1 MRLCIVGSG
10 VAAVITARAAL
21 ERGYEVVML
30 EAGPRTPMRDSR
42 RWLDFVTT
50 GVRPYHACEDSQG
63 DANSRPGVQPERDHF
78 LIKGSRLMAVG
89 GSTLHWSGWTPR
101 LQPEDLELRK
111 RTGKGNDWPFSYTQ
125 LEPYYSQ
132 AESLLNV
139 TGPNAPVNGHPT
151 PWRSQPYKWNS
162 PPYPIESEPV
172 RHALKALG
180 ITYDHIP
187 MSRRGPGGEGVGG
200 PCMTFGTCRYCP
212 MGARFDPTLLLADME
227 SHPGF
232 RLLANS
238 PVLAV
243 RMAGEMAQGVTYR
256 TAEGETAT
264 LDADAVLVAAGALE
278 TPKLLWHS
286 GFDEQRL
293 PALGRYLITHPML
306 KLEGKLAKPPREFNG
321 REVPMPALF
330 SRHFDTPEQQA
341 AGKMIFSE
349 YPEEPD
355 MQAWVRQ
362 EQLAPE
368 YIASFARESRLNLH
382 GFIEEFPQ
390 AENRLRFTGKPGERQ
405 VDIHYAVDAGFAAR
419 WQWMTDTLMQVMKTA
434 GCRESE
440 VWVSGVIRRADHSV
454 GTARFGRGPD
464 SGVVDG
470 RHLVFGTKNLF
481 ALTNGNFPNNGA
493 INPTLTLTA
502 LSLRFAD
509 QVLPDLASSR
519 TTARP

>member
-10 VAAVITARAAL
+10 IAATVTARAAL
-21 ERGYEVVML
+21 ERGYEVVMV
-30 EAGPRTPMRDSR
+30 EAGPRMPMRDSR

-50 GVRPYHACEDSQG
+50 GVRPYNICEDTQG
-63 DANSRPGVQPERDHF
+63 DANTRPEGVSERDHY

-101 LQPEDLELRK
+101 LQPEDFELHT
-111 RTGKGNDWPFSYTQ
+111 RTGHGIDWPFGYAQ
-125 LEPYYSQ
+125 LEPYYCQ

-139 TGPNAPVNGHPT
+139 TGPNTPAPAHPT
-151 PWRSQPYKWNS
+151 PWRSAPYKWDS
-162 PPYPIESEPV
+162 PPYPIEAEPV
-172 RHALKALG
+172 RHALKSLG

-212 MGARFDPTLLLADME
+212 MGARFDPTLLHADLE
-227 SHPGF
+227 AHPGF
-232 RLLANS
+232 KLLDNS

-243 RMAGEMAQGVTYR
+243 NMVGEVAQGVTYR
-256 TAEGETAT
+256 TPDGGTAT
-264 LDADAVLVAAGALE
+264 LKADAVLVAAGALE

-286 GFDEQRL
+286 GFNEARL
-293 PALGRYLITHPML
+293 PTLGRYLLTHPML
-306 KLEGKLAKPPREFNG
+306 KVEGKLLKAPREFNG

-341 AGKMIFSE
+341 AGKMLFSE

-355 MQAWVRQ
+355 TQAWVRK
-362 EQLAPE
+362 ENLAPD
-368 YIASFARESRLNLH
+368 YIGSFAKESRLNLH

-390 AENRLRFTGKPGERQ
+390 AGNRLRFTGAPGERK
-405 VDIHYAVDAGFAAR
+405 VDLHYAVDAGFQAR
-419 WQWMTDTLMQVMKTA
+419 WQWMTDTLMKVMRA
-434 GCRESE
+434 SGCDEPG
-440 VWVSGVIRRADHSV
+440 VWISGVIRRADHSV
-454 GTARFGRGPD
+454 GTVRFGRGPE

-470 RHLVFGTKNLF
+470 QHRVFGTKNLY

-502 LSLRFAD
+502 LSLRWAH
-509 QVLPDLASSR
+509 QVLPGLK
-519 TTARP
+519 T